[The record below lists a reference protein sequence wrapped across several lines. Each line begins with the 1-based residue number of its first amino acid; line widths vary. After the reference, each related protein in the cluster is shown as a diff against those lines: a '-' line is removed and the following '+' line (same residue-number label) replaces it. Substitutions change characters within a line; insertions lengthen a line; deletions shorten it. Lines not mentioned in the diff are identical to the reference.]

1 MVIVRGLSKKFKE
14 TEAVKGISFE
24 AREGEVL
31 GLLGENGAGKTT
43 TLRMLATMLK
53 PTGGTAE
60 INGCDLMHNPDGVRG
75 QIGILFGG
83 EAGLYDRLS
92 ARENIRY
99 FAELNNMDKD
109 KIDGRI
115 DELSRMLDMS
125 EYIDKRV
132 AKFSRGMKQK
142 VAIARAI
149 VHDPKVML
157 FDEPTAGLDVTSSRI
172 VHDFIESCKKEGKV
186 IIFSSHTM
194 SEVEKLCDRVTI
206 LHRGAVVADGTIDE
220 LKKHFGNDNLEEV
233 FMGLVGEN
241 S

>member
-1 MVIVRGLSKKFKE
+1 MVIVKGLSKRFKDLE
-14 TEAVKGISFE
+14 VVKGISFE
-24 AREGEVL
+24 AKEGEVL

-43 TLRMLATMLK
+43 TLRVLATMLK
-53 PTGGTAE
+53 PSDGTAE
-60 INGCDLMHNPDGVRG
+60 INGHDLIKDPDGVRA

-83 EAGLYDRLS
+83 EVGLYDRLS

-99 FAELNNMDKD
+99 FAELNNMEKG
-109 KIDGRI
+109 KIDERI
-115 DELSRMLDMS
+115 DELSKMLDMS

-157 FDEPTAGLDVTSSRI
+157 LDEPTAGLDVTSSRI
-172 VHDFIESCKKEGKV
+172 IDDFIGSCKKEGKV

-194 SEVEKLCDRVTI
+194 SEVEKLCDRVVI
-206 LHRGAVVADGTIDE
+206 MHKGEVVAEGTIDE
-220 LKKHFGNDNLEEV
+220 LKSHFGNDDLEEV

-241 S
+241 R